1 MIKNLAIA
9 VGGLILLSLIFAFV
23 TPSLSQKSVG
33 GVQCTTEAKICPDG
47 TAVGRT
53 GPQCE
58 FAECPTSKPVTYTC
72 EGGKSISALFSET
85 KADITLSDN
94 RAFTLALS
102 EAASGAKYAN
112 EDESVVF
119 WTKDYGAFFEEGTPL
134 VTTYAGCRVDDLVFP
149 EVQ

>member
-9 VGGLILLSLIFAFV
+9 IGGLILLSVIFAFV
-23 TPSLSQKSVG
+23 TPSLPNNNPG
-33 GVQCTTEAKICPDG
+33 MQCTAEAKICPDG

-58 FAECPTSKPVTYTC
+58 FADCPTPKPVTYTC
-72 EGGKSISALFSET
+72 EDGKSISALFSDT
-85 KADITLSDN
+85 KADVTLSDN
-94 RAFTLALS
+94 RAFTLTPS

-112 EDESVVF
+112 EDGSVVF

-134 VTTYAGCRVDDLVFP
+134 RTTYAGCHVDDLVFP